1 MKIPKYLYNNGK
13 VFLINKLQFSF
24 ENMIVLIKII
34 AKKCFFFVIM
44 NGRKLSKLSI
54 KNVGIYLSKF
64 QILKIP

>member
-34 AKKCFFFVIM
+34 AKKCVFFRDNEWQEIIQIV
-44 NGRKLSKLSI
+44 NKKCG
-54 KNVGIYLSKF
+54 YLF
-64 QILKIP
+64 I

>member
-34 AKKCFFFVIM
+34 AKNVCFFRD
-44 NGRKLSKLSI
+44 N
-54 KNVGIYLSKF
+54 
-64 QILKIP
+64 